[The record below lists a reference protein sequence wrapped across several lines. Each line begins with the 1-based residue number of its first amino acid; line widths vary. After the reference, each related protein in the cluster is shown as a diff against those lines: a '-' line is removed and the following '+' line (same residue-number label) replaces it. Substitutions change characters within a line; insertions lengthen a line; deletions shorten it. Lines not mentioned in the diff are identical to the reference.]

1 MESLWGNLE
10 KNITSE
16 MRNPKEIIESQASIF
31 NNTEGN
37 LAFIKVMSKKL
48 TAVGKRRFEEYD
60 DDVQGDFVYSFELK
74 SSYLAE
80 YVYEVFTIY
89 YGIKF
94 YPICIELSAG
104 IESELKT
111 YLQDFDKIDLDNSR
125 YKIDNEEIF
134 IEILRKILT
143 TNELG
148 TIIKNINLLA
158 REQIEAGDAV

>member
-10 KNITSE
+10 NITSE
-16 MRNPKEIIESQASIF
+16 VRNPREIIESQASIF

-37 LAFIKVMSKKL
+37 LAFIKVTSKKL
-48 TAVGKRRFEEYD
+48 TTVGKKRFEEYGD
-60 DDVQGDFVYSFELK
+60 DIQGDFVYSFELK
-74 SSYLAE
+74 SRYLDE

-94 YPICIELSAG
+94 YPICIQLSAG
-104 IESELKT
+104 IESELET
-111 YLQDFDKIDLDNSR
+111 YLQDFDNVDFGDHR
-125 YKIDNEEIF
+125 YRIDNEEIF
-134 IEILRKILT
+134 IEMLRKILT

-148 TIIKNINLLA
+148 TIIRNINLLA